1 MAKTLKKY
9 GNQWSFD
16 YDFPS
21 RLFNCRA
28 WGKMF
33 SKLMNVYV
41 SFAII
46 LLGAAALCYGGELIE
61 PTRTL
66 QDAGE
71 RWGKLIVFSEP
82 PEVDVFLDGSK
93 VGQTPVWLERVKEGT
108 HKLQI
113 KDLEKEIYVKEGRTL
128 KVGLFKGRF
137 ITRLEEEKKVGKQA
151 AADKKEPA
159 TKVEAAESPEKQKD
173 LSRWEKFVNGTL
185 KHF

>member
-1 MAKTLKKY
+1 MEISGALIMIV
-9 GNQWSFD
+9 NQDSSIAG
-16 YDFPS
+16 PG
-21 RLFNCRA
+21 
-28 WGKMF
+28 GKML
-33 SKLMNVYV
+33 SKLMNIYV

-93 VGQTPVWLERVKEGT
+93 VGQTPLWLEKVKEGT

-113 KDLEKEIYVKEGRTL
+113 KDREKEIYVKEG
-128 KVGLFKGRF
+128 LFKGKRN
-137 ITRLEEEKKVGKQA
+137 RPHPLEEI
-151 AADKKEPA
+151 
-159 TKVEAAESPEKQKD
+159 
-173 LSRWEKFVNGTL
+173 R
-185 KHF
+185 

>member
-1 MAKTLKKY
+1 MEISGALIMIV
-9 GNQWSFD
+9 NQDSSIAG
-16 YDFPS
+16 PG
-21 RLFNCRA
+21 
-28 WGKMF
+28 GKMF
-33 SKLMNVYV
+33 SKLMNIYV

-93 VGQTPVWLERVKEGT
+93 VGQTPLWLEKVKEGT

-113 KDLEKEIYVKEGRTL
+113 KDREKEIYVKEG
-128 KVGLFKGRF
+128 LFKGKRN
-137 ITRLEEEKKVGKQA
+137 RPHPLEEI
-151 AADKKEPA
+151 
-159 TKVEAAESPEKQKD
+159 
-173 LSRWEKFVNGTL
+173 R
-185 KHF
+185 

>member
-21 RLFNCRA
+21 KLFNCRA

-71 RWGKLIVFSEP
+71 RWGNLIVFSEP
-82 PEVDVFLDGSK
+82 PEFEVLLDGSK
-93 VGQTPVWLERVKEGT
+93 VGQAPAWLERVKEGT

-113 KDLEKEIYVKEGRTL
+113 NNREKEICVKEGKTL
-128 KVGLFKGRF
+128 KVGLFKGRNER
-137 ITRLEEEKKVGKQA
+137 TSWV
-151 AADKKEPA
+151 ADGPA
-159 TKVEAAESPEKQKD
+159 ERESRKSLQVYSETTSP
-173 LSRWEKFVNGTL
+173 STA
-185 KHF
+185 